1 MNISTMPLAFNPQG
15 PNLGLIKDPNLLNQ
29 TITKPNQILSKG
41 KNPFEGLENLK
52 DQKEFS
58 DFLIN
63 VEGENKN
70 FVQTLPNT
78 LQPEK
83 KSVNIEFKKE
93 NNEGIALLEKVDKE
107 KKNPERVLNQPGK
120 VIEQQVKEQIVKEQP
135 GKGVVPIENPLEKI
149 TKKDDP
155 GNKLD
160 SNELFVFQREI
171 ANKPI
176 GKNDSLSSFTKVF
189 NVEKKDKK
197 TEVEKPTQNIGNIA
211 NNDKSLEGIIKQN
224 QGSGENLKFNSPK
237 ELFNWISKIISKNH
251 IKAGE
256 TLNLQVRD
264 NNLGQFNI
272 AAQNGSSGGVN
283 MAIISQTKESDAFFK
298 ANEKDLVKSLEDA
311 GVKIGKL
318 QILTAQNAASPD
330 DGGMDMS
337 DNQGSFSDS
346 INNHFAQKD
355 QLERDGKRRREIWN
369 RFRDIRES

>member
-1 MNISTMPLAFNPQG
+1 MNISTTPLLYNHQG
-15 PNLGLIKDPNLLNQ
+15 PNLGLIKDPNVLNQ
-29 TITKPNQILSKG
+29 TIPKPKQILSKT
-41 KNPFEGLENLK
+41 KSPFEGLENLK
-52 DQKEFS
+52 DQKEFN

-70 FVQTLPNT
+70 FIQTLTNT

-83 KSVNIEFKKE
+83 KPVSIEFNKGK
-93 NNEGIALLEKVDKE
+93 EGISLLDKVEKE

-120 VIEQQVKEQIVKEQP
+120 FIEQPVIEQL
-135 GKGVVPIENPLEKI
+135 GKGIAPIEKPLEQI
-149 TKKDDP
+149 TKKNET
-155 GNKLD
+155 NKLD
-160 SNELFVFQREI
+160 SEMFLFQREI
-171 ANKPI
+171 SNKPI
-176 GKNDSLSSFTKVF
+176 GKNESLSSFSKVF

-224 QGSGENLKFNSPK
+224 QSSGENLKFNSPK

-251 IKAGE
+251 IKMGE
-256 TLNLQVRD
+256 TLNVQVRD

-272 AAQNGSSGGVN
+272 AAQNGSSGGEVN
-283 MAIISQTKESDAFFK
+283 MAIISQTKESEDFFK
-298 ANEKDLVKSLEDA
+298 ANEKELVKSLEDA

-318 QILTAQNAASPD
+318 QILAAAQNAPTPD

-346 INNHFAQKD
+346 INGHFAQKD

>member
-1 MNISTMPLAFNPQG
+1 M
-15 PNLGLIKDPNLLNQ
+15 GLIKDPNLLNQ
-29 TITKPNQILSKG
+29 TITKPNQILSKS

-63 VEGENKN
+63 VGGENKN

-78 LQPEK
+78 LQPDK
-83 KSVNIEFKKE
+83 KTVNIEFKKE
-93 NNEGIALLEKVDKE
+93 NNEGITLLEKVDKE

-120 VIEQQVKEQIVKEQP
+120 VIEQQVKEQIVKEQS
-135 GKGVVPIENPLEKI
+135 GKGVIPIEKPLEKI
-149 TKKDDP
+149 TKKDDAV
-155 GNKLD
+155 NKLD

-171 ANKPI
+171 ENKPI

>member
-1 MNISTMPLAFNPQG
+1 
-15 PNLGLIKDPNLLNQ
+15 
-29 TITKPNQILSKG
+29 
-41 KNPFEGLENLK
+41 
-52 DQKEFS
+52 
-58 DFLIN
+58 

-70 FVQTLPNT
+70 FVQTLPNA
-78 LQPEK
+78 LEPEK
-83 KSVNIEFKKE
+83 KPVSIEFKKG
-93 NNEGIALLEKVDKE
+93 NNEGISFLDKVEKE
-107 KKNPERVLNQPGK
+107 KKNSERVLNQPGK
-120 VIEQQVKEQIVKEQP
+120 FIEQPVIEQL
-135 GKGVVPIENPLEKI
+135 GRGVVPIENPLEKI
-149 TKKDDP
+149 TKNNDP
-155 GNKLD
+155 GNKLE

-176 GKNDSLSSFTKVF
+176 GKNDSLSSFSKVF

-197 TEVEKPTQNIGNIA
+197 TEVGKPTQNIGNIA
-211 NNDKSLEGIIKQN
+211 NNDKNLEGIIKQN
-224 QGSGENLKFNSPK
+224 QSSGENLKFNSPK

-251 IKAGE
+251 IKLGE

-272 AAQNGSSGGVN
+272 AAQNGSNGGEVN
-283 MAIISQTKESDAFFK
+283 MAIISQTKESDDFFK
-298 ANEKDLVKSLEDA
+298 ANEKELVKSLEDA

-318 QILTAQNAASPD
+318 QILAAQNAPSPD

-369 RFRDIRES
+369 RFRDLRES